1 MLQLTKNLQRNLL
14 ELANLDLE
22 IARADTKLRNLQA
35 SSDVDALR
43 SSMIAIGDELLSA
56 HARVT
61 NLEQQLNKTLDDV
74 SLVSARIK
82 HDESRAKEL
91 SSDRDLKAINHEL
104 DSLRQRMSTL
114 EDSELEIMEELEKAK
129 DQAEDLTAARTKAGL
144 ELEQALKS
152 QDATS
157 LEVSK
162 ARGEL
167 HATRARIAST
177 LPAEVIAAYERKAAR
192 GIAVGEL
199 DGRDC
204 TACRF
209 AVNGVAYDSIMSEP
223 IDKLV
228 TCPNCDAYLVR

>member
-14 ELANLDLE
+14 ELASLDLE
-22 IARADTKLRNLQA
+22 ISRADAKLRNLQVSA
-35 SSDVDALR
+35 EIDDLR

-104 DSLRQRMSTL
+104 DSLRQRMSSL

-129 DQAEDLTAARTKAGL
+129 DQAEGLTAARTKAAL

-162 ARGEL
+162 ARGDL
-167 HATRARIAST
+167 QATRARIAGT
-177 LPAEVIAAYERKAAR
+177 LPAEAIAAYDRKAAR

-204 TACRF
+204 TACHF
-209 AVNGVAYDSIMSEP
+209 AVNGVAYDSLMSEP
-223 IDKLV
+223 VDKLV

>member
-22 IARADTKLRNLQA
+22 IARAETKLINLQA

-152 QDATS
+152 QDAAS

>member
-14 ELANLDLE
+14 ELSQLDLE
-22 IARADTKLRNLQA
+22 ISRADAKLRNLQVSA
-35 SSDVDALR
+35 EIDGLR

-82 HDESRAKEL
+82 HDENRAKEL
-91 SSDRDLKAINHEL
+91 TSDRDLKAVNHEL
-104 DSLRQRMSTL
+104 DSLRQRMSIL
-114 EDSELEIMEELEKAK
+114 EDAELEIMEELEKAK
-129 DQAEDLTAARTKAGL
+129 DEAEVLISARTKAAL

-157 LEVSK
+157 LEISK
-162 ARGEL
+162 TLGDL
-167 HATRARIAST
+167 QSTRARIAST
-177 LPAEVIAAYERKAAR
+177 LPVEAIAAYERKATR

-209 AVNGVAYDSIMSEP
+209 AVNGVAYDSLMSEP
-223 IDKLV
+223 VDKLV

>member
-22 IARADTKLRNLQA
+22 IARAETKLRNLQA

-152 QDATS
+152 QDAAS

>member
-1 MLQLTKNLQRNLL
+1 MLLLTKNLQRNLL
-14 ELANLDLE
+14 EVAKLDLE
-22 IARADTKLRNLQA
+22 ISRVDARLRDLQV
-35 SSDVDALR
+35 SSEIDALR

-82 HDESRAKEL
+82 HDESRAMEL

-104 DSLRQRMSTL
+104 DSLRHRMSTL
-114 EDSELEIMEELEKAK
+114 EDAELEIMDEIEKAK
-129 DQAEDLTAARTKAGL
+129 DQADALTAARTRAAL
-144 ELEQALKS
+144 DLEQALKAH
-152 QDATS
+152 DATA

-162 ARGEL
+162 TRGDL
-167 HATRARIAST
+167 QATRARIAGT
-177 LPAEVIAAYERKAAR
+177 LPADAIAAYDRKAAR

-209 AVNGVAYDSIMSEP
+209 AVNGVAYDSLMSEP
-223 IDKLV
+223 VDMLV
-228 TCPNCDAYLVR
+228 TCPNCNAYLVR

>member
-14 ELANLDLE
+14 EISKLDLE
-22 IARADTKLRNLQA
+22 ISRADAKLRNLQV
-35 SSDVDALR
+35 SVEIDGLR

-61 NLEQQLNKTLDDV
+61 NLEQHLNKTLDDV
-74 SLVSARIK
+74 GLVSARIK
-82 HDESRAKEL
+82 HDENRAKEL

-114 EDSELEIMEELEKAK
+114 EDTELEIMDELEKAK
-129 DQAEDLTAARTKAGL
+129 DQAESLTASRTKAAL
-144 ELEQALKS
+144 DLEQALKA
-152 QDATS
+152 QDATL

-162 ARGEL
+162 TRSEL
-167 HATRARIAST
+167 VATRARIAGT
-177 LPAEVIAAYERKAAR
+177 LSAEAIAAYDRKAAR
-192 GIAVGEL
+192 GVAVGEL

-204 TACRF
+204 TACHF
-209 AVNGVAYDSIMSEP
+209 AVNGVAFDSLMSEP
-223 IDKLV
+223 VDKLV

>member
-22 IARADTKLRNLQA
+22 IARAETKLRNLQA
-35 SSDVDALR
+35 SSDIDALR

-114 EDSELEIMEELEKAK
+114 EDAELEIMEELEKAK

-152 QDATS
+152 QDAAS
-157 LEVSK
+157 LAVSK

>member
-1 MLQLTKNLQRNLL
+1 
-14 ELANLDLE
+14 
-22 IARADTKLRNLQA
+22 
-35 SSDVDALR
+35 
-43 SSMIAIGDELLSA
+43 
-56 HARVT
+56 
-61 NLEQQLNKTLDDV
+61 
-74 SLVSARIK
+74 
-82 HDESRAKEL
+82 
-91 SSDRDLKAINHEL
+91 
-104 DSLRQRMSTL
+104 
-114 EDSELEIMEELEKAK
+114 MEELEKAK

>member
-22 IARADTKLRNLQA
+22 ISRADAKLRNLQVSA
-35 SSDVDALR
+35 EIDALR

-91 SSDRDLKAINHEL
+91 SSDRDLKAVNHEL

-114 EDSELEIMEELEKAK
+114 EDAELEIMEELEKAK
-129 DQAEDLTAARTKAGL
+129 DQAEGLTSARTKAAL

-162 ARGEL
+162 VRVDL
-167 HATRARIAST
+167 QATRARIAGT
-177 LPAEVIAAYERKAAR
+177 LPAEVIAAYERKASR
-192 GIAVGEL
+192 GIPVGEL

-209 AVNGVAYDSIMSEP
+209 AVNGVAYDSLMSEP
-223 IDKLV
+223 VDKLV